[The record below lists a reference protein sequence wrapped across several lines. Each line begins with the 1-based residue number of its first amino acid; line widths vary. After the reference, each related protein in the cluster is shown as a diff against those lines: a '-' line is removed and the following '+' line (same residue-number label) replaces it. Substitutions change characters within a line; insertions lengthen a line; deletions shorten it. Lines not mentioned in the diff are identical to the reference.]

1 MENRKASHLTILTPT
16 AQTISGSGAQ
26 IEVGEYKEALVTLN
40 ITAVSGTS
48 PTLLVQ
54 IQASDDNGTTWY
66 NLPNAAFTSASTV
79 SSQAIQI
86 NTFGDYIRAEF
97 TIGGTTPSFT
107 FGLKAVC
114 KG

>member
-1 MENRKASHLTILTPT
+1 MENRRASRLTILSPI
-16 AQTISGSGAQ
+16 AQTTSGTGAP
-26 IEVGEYKEALVTLN
+26 IEVGEYREALVTLN

-48 PTLLVQ
+48 PTLAVQ
-54 IQASDDNGTTWY
+54 IQASDDGGTTWY
-66 NLPNAAFTSASTV
+66 NLPNGSFTSASTV

-86 NTFGDYIRAEF
+86 STFGDYIRANF
-97 TIGGTTPSFT
+97 TVAGTSPSFT